1 MNPSKE
7 CVVAVYKSL
16 AEAGDA
22 IYAIDRHGFPMK
34 LVSLVSA
41 SLRGEAD
48 VPGQPGH
55 SYHDLPAECPRT
67 CQGSAECE
75 WSGPCLPKILQ
86 YGDDMEKNAAIGA
99 SAGALLG
106 LLAGAGVV
114 TVANGESVVLSGPI
128 IATSAIVGSFVGA
141 MFGWGVHL
149 DQLSWY
155 QRKVKAGKS
164 LLLVHGNPLEVARAK
179 RVLHDTHPAELHLR
193 AESSADAYE
202 IYAQE

>member
-41 SLRGEAD
+41 SLQGEAG

-55 SYHDLPAECPRT
+55 CYRDLPAKCPRT
-67 CQGSAECE
+67 CQGSAQCE
-75 WSGPCLPKILQ
+75 WSGACVPKILQ
-86 YGDDMEKNAAIGA
+86 YGDDMEKNAAIAA
-99 SAGALLG
+99 SSGGLLG

-114 TVANGESVVLSGPI
+114 TVARGESVVLLGPI
-128 IATSAIVGSFVGA
+128 IATSAIVGAFVGA
-141 MFGWGVHL
+141 MFGWGVHS

-155 QRKVKAGKS
+155 ERKVKAGKS
-164 LLLVHGNPLEVARAK
+164 LLLVHGSPLEVARAK
-179 RVLHDTHPAELHLR
+179 RVLQDTHPAELHLR

-202 IYAQE
+202 IHTQE

>member
-1 MNPSKE
+1 MNHSKE

-22 IYAIDRHGFPMK
+22 ISAIDRHGFPMR
-34 LVSLVSA
+34 LITLVSA

-55 SYHDLPAECPRT
+55 CYRELPAECPRS

-75 WSGPCLPKILQ
+75 WSGACVPKILQ

-99 SAGALLG
+99 GTGGLLG

-114 TVANGESVVLSGPI
+114 TVAKGEAVVLLGPI
-128 IATSAIVGSFVGA
+128 IATSAIVGTFVGA

-149 DQLSWY
+149 NQLSWY
-155 QRKVKAGKS
+155 ERKVKAGKS

-179 RVLHDTHPAELHLR
+179 RVLQDTHPAELHLR

-202 IYAQE
+202 IHTEE